1 MESDLTLGD
10 IISKIQRKFNTVIII
25 TLIFVLAGV
34 GITLIIPKQYRGESQ
49 LVVIQK
55 ANPEIDSYT
64 AQRSIDSKVDLLVN
78 LVYTD
83 TFFAS
88 VTADNID
95 IKNAFPENLKDRRT
109 VFARNI
115 IVKAKGT
122 GFITVD
128 TYDSSSELALT
139 MNKVV
144 VDKLIEQAKVLLGET
159 GTIQIVNQS
168 SLYDGV
174 GRPDILV
181 NLLGSA
187 LLGFAIAIGYV
198 ISKRDQSISYDFG
211 INDFVSPQLPDDV
224 EIAQN
229 PIINLTPP
237 PSISPDTE
245 YDSEKF

>member
-1 MESDLTLGD
+1 MQSNLTLSE
-10 IISKIQRKFNTVIII
+10 ILSKIQRKFNTVIII
-25 TLIFVLAGV
+25 TLVFVLVGV

-49 LVVIQK
+49 LVVIQT

-83 TFFAS
+83 TFFTS
-88 VTADNID
+88 VVADNVD
-95 IKNAFPENLKDRRT
+95 IKNTFPENLKKRRIA
-109 VFARNI
+109 FARNI
-115 IVKAKGT
+115 IVKSKGT
-122 GFITVD
+122 GFISVE

-144 VDKLIEQAKVLLGET
+144 IDKLMEQAKVLLGET
-159 GTIQIVNQS
+159 GNIQVVNQS

-198 ISKRDQSISYDFG
+198 IARRDQNISYDFG
-211 INDFVSPQLPDDV
+211 VDIVSPQLPNDT
-224 EIAQN
+224 ELAQN
-229 PIINLTPP
+229 PIIGLTTPP
-237 PSISPDTE
+237 TISPDTE
-245 YDSEKF
+245 YDSNKF

>member
-1 MESDLTLGD
+1 MESNLTLGD

-25 TLIFVLAGV
+25 TLVFVLVGV

-49 LVVIQK
+49 LVVIQT

-88 VTADNID
+88 VTADNVD

-109 VFARNI
+109 AFARNI
-115 IVKAKGT
+115 IVEAKGT
-122 GFITVD
+122 GFVSVS
-128 TYDSSSELALT
+128 TYDVSSELALT

-144 VDKLIEQAKVLLGET
+144 VDKLIEQAKVLFGET
-159 GTIQIVNQS
+159 GIIQVVNQS

-198 ISKRDQSISYDFG
+198 IARRDQSISYDFG
-211 INDFVSPQLPDDV
+211 VDNFVSPQLPDEY
-224 EIAQN
+224 EIAEN
-229 PIINLTPP
+229 PIIDLTPP

-245 YDSEKF
+245 YDSDKF

>member
-1 MESDLTLGD
+1 MESNLTLGD

-25 TLIFVLAGV
+25 TLVFVLVGV

-88 VTADNID
+88 VAADNVD

-109 VFARNI
+109 AFARNI
-115 IVKAKGT
+115 IVEAKGT
-122 GFITVD
+122 GFVSVS
-128 TYDSSSELALT
+128 TYDVSSELALT

-144 VDKLIEQAKVLLGET
+144 VDKLIEQAKVLFGET
-159 GTIQIVNQS
+159 GTIQVVNQS

-198 ISKRDQSISYDFG
+198 IARRDQSISYDFG
-211 INDFVSPQLPDDV
+211 VDNFVSPQLPDEY
-224 EIAQN
+224 EIAEN
-229 PIINLTPP
+229 PIIDLTPP

-245 YDSEKF
+245 YDSDKF